1 MGMYV
6 DSPPPAPEQQTY
18 GESLGEAYDAQLEY
32 AQQLYD
38 MESNPNHGRQA
49 YAELDQK
56 VIKQGLLGK
65 DGTGREG
72 ATGLIAGNQKRGFDD
87 GTAKRK
93 AGFSADGEFLGTTQL
108 DQDLKYRQT
117 ADSLKQTI
125 NLANRNSGA
134 LTSAMRMGGVGNA
147 IDDFTALAKRS
158 SNPND
163 IQVGG
168 DLENKAGFNMSQVK
182 DIQGSQ
188 SQQISSVGNARDIGN
203 QYGARQVQGEQMGD
217 LGGLRSAMRN
227 DAMSELQ
234 SGGNL
239 SAQELRQVEE
249 DARAGQTA
257 RGVARNYSSIVDEV
271 ANKESLR
278 RERQNE
284 ARNYAGQIAGQ
295 EASLRGADVGSSMQA
310 QMANQ
315 QSDEAMRQRQMQ
327 AQMTNQQKDMSYADR
342 RLQSQM
348 ANQQADL
355 ASDQLNQQA
364 RIANQQVDLQ
374 TASAILGGA
383 EKDAD
388 MRLHVDQLNRQL
400 DMQALQADRA
410 VSAQRVGLEKAT
422 SADPFMAITG
432 RNFSGSQ
439 GGQNVYG
446 SGAGLGAT
454 PTLYNA
460 GQGIEYMSNA
470 NANLAN
476 YQANVYGAQAG
487 AQAGMMG
494 ALIGA
499 GGSMASAGITRCWVA
514 REVYGENN
522 PMWLL
527 FRDWLDTESPAW
539 FRATYLKFGE
549 RFAKFIKN
557 KPRLKRIIRKWMT
570 SKVREVI

>member
-1 MGMYV
+1 MYI
-6 DSPPPAPEQQTY
+6 DSPPPAPAQQSY

-56 VIKQGLLGK
+56 VIKQGLLGR

-72 ATGLIAGNQKRGFDD
+72 ATGLIAGNQKQGFDD

-93 AGFSADGEFLGTTQL
+93 AGFSADGEFMGTVQL

-117 ADSLKQTI
+117 NDSLKQTI
-125 NLANRNSGA
+125 RLAQRNSGA

-158 SNPND
+158 SNPKD
-163 IQVGG
+163 ITTRG
-168 DLENKAGFNMSQVK
+168 DLAGDAGFHMGQVK

-188 SQQISSVGNARDIGN
+188 VQQIGAVGNARDVGN
-203 QYGARQVQGEQMGD
+203 QYGVQQVQGQQMGD

-227 DAMSELQ
+227 DAMSDLQ

-239 SAQELRQVEE
+239 SAQEMRQVEE

-257 RGVARNYSSIVDEV
+257 RGVTRNHSSVVEEV

-278 RERQNE
+278 RERRSE

-295 EASLRGADVGSSMQA
+295 EANLRGADVGQNMQA

-315 QSDEAMRQRQMQ
+315 QMGEAQRQRQMQ

-348 ANQQADL
+348 SNQQTNLASNQVNQQA
-355 ASDQLNQQA
+355 Q
-364 RIANQQVDLQ
+364 IANQQVDLQ

-388 MRLHVDQLNRQL
+388 MRLHADQLNAQL

-454 PTLYNA
+454 PSLYNA

-470 NANLAN
+470 SANLAN

-487 AQAGMMG
+487 AQAGMFG
-494 ALIGA
+494 AIAGA
-499 GGSMASAGITRCWVA
+499 GGSIASASIAACWVA
-514 REVYGENN
+514 REVYGVNN

-527 FRDWLDTESPAW
+527 FREWLFTESPSW
-539 FRATYLKFGE
+539 FKATYLKYGE

-557 KPRLKRIIRKWMT
+557 KPRLKKIIRTWMT
-570 SKVREVI
+570 SRIKGAN

>member
-18 GESLGEAYDAQLEY
+18 GESLGEAYDAQLQY

-257 RGVARNYSSIVDEV
+257 RGVARNYSSVVDEV
-271 ANKESLR
+271 AKKESLR
-278 RERQNE
+278 RERRSE
-284 ARNYAGQIAGQ
+284 ARDYAGQIAGQ

>member
-1 MGMYV
+1 MGLYV
-6 DSPPPAPEQQTY
+6 DAPPPAPTQQTY

-65 DGTGREG
+65 DGTGRDG
-72 ATGLIAGNQKRGFDD
+72 ATGLIAGNQKRGHDD
-87 GTAKRK
+87 GTPKRK
-93 AGFSADGEFLGTTQL
+93 AGFSASGEFLGTTQL

-117 ADSLKQTI
+117 ADTLKQTI

-134 LTSAMRMGGVGNA
+134 LTSAMRLGGVGKA
-147 IDDFTALAKRS
+147 VKDFTTLAKRS
-158 SNPND
+158 SNPSD
-163 IQVGG
+163 IQVDG
-168 DLENKAGFNMSQVK
+168 DLESKAGFHMSQVK

-188 SQQISSVGNARDIGN
+188 SQNIGSVDSARDVGH
-203 QYGARQVQGEQMGD
+203 QYSARWVQGEQMGD

-227 DAMSELQ
+227 DAMSDLQ
-234 SGGNL
+234 DGGNL
-239 SAQELRQVEE
+239 SAQEMRQVEE

-257 RGVARNYSSIVDEV
+257 RGVARNYSSVVDEV

-295 EASLRGADVGSSMQA
+295 EANLRGADIGTSMQA

-315 QSDEAMRQRQMQ
+315 QSDEAVRQRQMQ
-327 AQMTNQQKDMSYADR
+327 AQMANQQKDMSYADR

-374 TASAILGGA
+374 TASSILGGA

-400 DMQALQADRA
+400 DMQSLQADRA
-410 VSAQRVGLEKAT
+410 VSAQRIGLEKAT

-487 AQAGMMG
+487 AQAGMFG
-494 ALIGA
+494 AIAGA
-499 GGSMASAGITRCWVA
+499 GGSIAGASILACWVA

-527 FRDWLDTESPAW
+527 FREWLFTESPAW

>member
-1 MGMYV
+1 MYV
-6 DSPPPAPEQQTY
+6 DAPPPAPEQQSY

-38 MESNPNHGRQA
+38 MESDPNHGRQA

-56 VIKQGLLGK
+56 VIKQGMVGK
-65 DGTGREG
+65 DGTGRDG
-72 ATGLIAGNQKRGFDD
+72 AVGLIAGSATRNFND
-87 GTAKRK
+87 GTADRK
-93 AGFSADGEFLGTTQL
+93 AGFDADGEFMGTTQL

-117 ADSLKQTI
+117 EDSLKQTI
-125 NLANRNSGA
+125 NLANQNSA
-134 LTSAMRMGGVGNA
+134 DLTSAMRMGGVGDAVN
-147 IDDFTALAKRS
+147 DFNALARKS
-158 SNPND
+158 SNPTDITTRGDLAGNAGFHMSLIND
-163 IQVGG
+163 I
-168 DLENKAGFNMSQVK
+168 N
-182 DIQGSQ
+182 GSRA
-188 SQQISSVGNARDIGN
+188 QQIGAVGNARDVSN
-203 QYGARQVQGEQMGD
+203 QYGAQQVQGQQMGD

-227 DAMSELQ
+227 DAMSDLQ

-239 SAQELRQVEE
+239 SAQEMRQVEE

-257 RGVARNYSSIVDEV
+257 RGVTRNHSSVVEEV

-295 EASLRGADVGSSMQA
+295 EANLRGADVGQNMQA

-315 QSDEAMRQRQMQ
+315 QMGESQRQRQMQ

-348 ANQQADL
+348 ANQQTDL
-355 ASDQLNQQA
+355 ASNQLNQQA
-364 RIANQQVDLQ
+364 QIANQQVDLQ
-374 TASAILGGA
+374 TASSILGGA

-388 MRLHVDQLNRQL
+388 MRLHVDQLNAQM

-410 VSAQRVGLEKAT
+410 VSAQRIGLEKAT

-454 PTLYNA
+454 PSLYNA

-487 AQAGMMG
+487 AQSAIAG
-494 ALIGA
+494 AVIGA
-499 GGSMASAGITRCWVA
+499 GGSIASAGIKRGCWVA

-527 FRDWLDTESPAW
+527 FREWLYTESPAW
-539 FRATYLKFGE
+539 FKATYLKFGE
-549 RFAKFIKN
+549 RFAKFIQN
-557 KPRLKRIIRKWMT
+557 KPRLKKIIRTWMT
-570 SKVREVI
+570 SRIKGAN

>member
-1 MGMYV
+1 MYV
-6 DSPPPAPEQQTY
+6 DSPPPAPEQQSY

-38 MESNPNHGRQA
+38 MESDPNHGRQA

-56 VIKQGLLGK
+56 VIKQGLLGR

-72 ATGLIAGNQKRGFDD
+72 ATGLIAGNEKQGFDD

-93 AGFSADGEFLGTTQL
+93 AGFSADGKFMGTVQL

-117 ADSLKQTI
+117 ADTLKQTI

-147 IDDFTALAKRS
+147 INDFTALAKRS

-163 IQVGG
+163 ITTRG
-168 DLENKAGFNMSQVK
+168 DLAGDAGFHMAQVK

-188 SQQISSVGNARDIGN
+188 AQQIGAVGNARDVGN
-203 QYGARQVQGEQMGD
+203 QYGVQQVQGQEMGD

-227 DAMSELQ
+227 DAMSDLQ

-239 SAQELRQVEE
+239 SAQEMRQVEE

-257 RGVARNYSSIVDEV
+257 RGVTRNHSSVVEEV

-278 RERQNE
+278 RERRSE

-295 EASLRGADVGSSMQA
+295 E
-310 QMANQ
+310 
-315 QSDEAMRQRQMQ
+315 
-327 AQMTNQQKDMSYADR
+327 
-342 RLQSQM
+342 QSQM
-348 ANQQADL
+348 ANQQTNL
-355 ASDQLNQQA
+355 ASNQLNQQA
-364 RIANQQVDLQ
+364 QIANQQVDLQ

-388 MRLHVDQLNRQL
+388 MRLHADQLNAQL

-410 VSAQRVGLEKAT
+410 VAAQRVGLEKAT

-454 PTLYNA
+454 PSLYNA

-470 NANLAN
+470 SANLAN

-487 AQAGMMG
+487 AQAGMFG
-494 ALIGA
+494 AIAGA
-499 GGSMASAGITRCWVA
+499 GGSIAGASILACWVA

-527 FRDWLDTESPAW
+527 FREWLFTESPSW
-539 FRATYLKFGE
+539 FKATYLKYGE

-557 KPRLKRIIRKWMT
+557 KPRLKKIIRTWMT
-570 SKVREVI
+570 SRIKGAN

>member
-6 DSPPPAPEQQTY
+6 DSPPPPPAQQTY

-38 MESNPNHGRQA
+38 MESDPNHGRQA

-65 DGTGREG
+65 DGTGRDG
-72 ATGLIAGNQKRGFDD
+72 ATGLIAGNQKQGFDD
-87 GTAKRK
+87 GTPMRK

-117 ADSLKQTI
+117 ADTLKQTI

-147 IDDFTALAKRS
+147 VDDFTALAKRS
-158 SNPND
+158 SNPTD
-163 IQVGG
+163 ITTRG
-168 DLENKAGFNMSQVK
+168 DLAGDAGFHMSQVK

-188 SQQISSVGNARDIGN
+188 VQQIGSVGNARDVSN
-203 QYGARQVQGEQMGD
+203 QYGVQQVQGQEMGD

-227 DAMSELQ
+227 DAMSDLQ

-239 SAQELRQVEE
+239 SAQEMRQVEE

-257 RGVARNYSSIVDEV
+257 RGVTRNHSSVVEEV

-295 EASLRGADVGSSMQA
+295 EANLRGADVGQNMQA

-315 QSDEAMRQRQMQ
+315 QMSESQRQRQMQ

-348 ANQQADL
+348 ANQQTNL
-355 ASDQLNQQA
+355 ASNQVNQQA
-364 RIANQQVDLQ
+364 QIANQQVDLQ

-388 MRLHVDQLNRQL
+388 MRLHADQLNAQL

-432 RNFSGSQ
+432 RDFSGSQ

-454 PTLYNA
+454 PSLYNA

-476 YQANVYGAQAG
+476 YQANVYGAQVG
-487 AQAGMMG
+487 AQAGITS
-494 ALIGA
+494 AIIGA

-514 REVYGENN
+514 REVYGVNN

-527 FRDWLDTESPAW
+527 FRDWLDTESPSW
-539 FRATYLKFGE
+539 FKATYLKFGE